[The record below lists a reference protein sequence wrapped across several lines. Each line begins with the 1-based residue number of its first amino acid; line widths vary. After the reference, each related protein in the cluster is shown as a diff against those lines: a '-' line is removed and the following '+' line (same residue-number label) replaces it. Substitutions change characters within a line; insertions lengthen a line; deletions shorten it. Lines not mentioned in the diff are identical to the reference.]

1 MTIIANV
8 TIEKGIPL
16 PESLFSAP
24 KWRYEA
30 TLTPMEVGDSFAVT
44 LPAETAKRDLS
55 TLRAT
60 LDRYGKK
67 LSHKYATRKVDD
79 GNTVRVWRT
88 A

>member
-1 MTIIANV
+1 MNIENI
-8 TIEKGIPL
+8 TIEKGIAL
-16 PESLFSAP
+16 PATTCGAA

-30 TLTPMEVGDSFAVT
+30 ALSAMEVGDSFAIT
-44 LPAETAKRDLS
+44 LPEERAKQTLS

-67 LSHKYATRKVDD
+67 LVHKYATRKVDQ
-79 GNTVRVWRT
+79 GSAVRVWRT